1 MKKNVI
7 LLILSI
13 IILVPSAWAFQYTYE
28 GNTLE
33 YTVIDENNKYVSV
46 RGVNKNMENLIIP
59 EKVDNGSIEYTVTEV
74 ESYGFRYFRPTS
86 ITFPKSLKVINTEA
100 FYSSP
105 NLKEIVFHSDN
116 VTINDNAF
124 NLCSALTTINCLGH
138 INSIGLQAFYNC
150 PLNDISFQQTT
161 PPIFAR
167 HDITRVINK
176 DISSIHFTIPDGTIN
191 DYIYIWHHASLNFY
205 EKNSNIFSKGGL
217 VYTPITANEVSV
229 YGGVFVGGSVYPENL
244 VLEDDVTHLNG
255 KKYNITTIDSVAF
268 LKGNI
273 TSVKLGNNIKKIG
286 KGAFARV
293 VGMTNKTIVLPSSL
307 EYIANNAFLGCAS
320 TYEFTSNELP
330 ELGEEVFDI
339 FSTNDSFDENDGR
352 IKFIVPSCE
361 AFQSVTT
368 NWDYPFFTDYASA
381 KNTDKCSFN
390 LSSKGENI
398 TNIPSNENQEHFGKI
413 TYTRTFTPGVWET
426 LYLPFE
432 IESMLIEG
440 DDYKDGAWSENE
452 SGYFYLAELIPSSTE
467 FQLVTKFNKNTPY
480 IIQFPD
486 NPYYED
492 NPITFVSKN
501 NYNNISNSWNQ
512 QTSPLTMYGNT
523 TLQKQTITNAYYLG
537 NDNNFKLGNFTL
549 NPFECYIAPEQKTN
563 SQPRFAVRLRGKN
576 DVTTGIPTIDA
587 NQMFWQRNGNT
598 LTIQTNGNP
607 VNIYN
612 INGQLLHS
620 FAEGQEKVSIT
631 LNSGCYIINS
641 LGYTEKIIF

>member
-1 MKKNVI
+1 MPN
-7 LLILSI
+7 
-13 IILVPSAWAFQYTYE
+13 AWAAFQYTYE

-46 RGVNKNMENLIIP
+46 RGVNKDMENLIIP
-59 EKVDNGSIEYTVTEV
+59 EKVFYNGSIEYTVTEV

-100 FYSSP
+100 FYSSHK
-105 NLKEIVFHSDN
+105 LKEIVFHSDN

-124 NLCSALTTINCLGH
+124 NWCSALTTINCLGH
-138 INSIGLQAFYNC
+138 IDSIGLQAFYNC
-150 PLNDISFQQTT
+150 PLNDISFKQIT
-161 PPIFAR
+161 PPIFAK
-167 HDITRVINK
+167 HDITRIINK

-244 VLEDDVTHLNG
+244 VLEDDVTHLNE

-293 VGMTNKTIVLPSSL
+293 VGLTNDTIVFPSSL

-339 FSTNDSFDENDGR
+339 FSTNDSIDENDGR

-361 AFQSVTT
+361 VLQSITANSNT
-368 NWDYPFFTDYASA
+368 NWNYPFFTNYVYTKDG
-381 KNTDKCSFN
+381 KCSY
-390 LSSKGENI
+390 NI
-398 TNIPSNENQEHFGKI
+398 TKDKANNFGDIPTNKSQEEFGKI
-413 TYTRTFTPGVWET
+413 TYTRYFKPGVWET

-432 IESMLIEG
+432 LEDMTVTVQNVNGGKPFSVNYPWNEN
-440 DDYKDGAWSENE
+440 DG
-452 SGYFYLAELIPSSTE
+452 GYFHLA
-467 FQLVTKFNKNTPY
+467 QLGSDGYFEYIQDDNAKLKGKNPY
-480 IIQFPD
+480 IIQFPS
-486 NPYYED
+486 ED
-492 NPITFVSKN
+492 FKDVPVTFSSKD
-501 NYNNISNSWNQ
+501 NYN
-512 QTSPLTMYGNT
+512 
-523 TLQKQTITNAYYLG
+523 
-537 NDNNFKLGNFTL
+537 
-549 NPFECYIAPEQKTN
+549 
-563 SQPRFAVRLRGKN
+563 
-576 DVTTGIPTIDA
+576 
-587 NQMFWQRNGNT
+587 
-598 LTIQTNGNP
+598 
-607 VNIYN
+607 
-612 INGQLLHS
+612 HS
-620 FAEGQEKVSIT
+620 FREQPI
-631 LNSGCYIINS
+631 
-641 LGYTEKIIF
+641 